1 MLLLSTIES
10 IINKGLIVIFG
21 EEVVGWLF
29 GFIVGYLLDYVC
41 MIEGWLGVG
50 VIGRTCIIQ
59 LLMKNRSIEW

>member
-41 MIEGWLGVG
+41 MIEGWYDGVDG
-50 VIGRTCIIQ
+50 WGDDR
-59 LLMKNRSIEW
+59 E